1 VHMCACIFVYTCVH
15 THTFTH
21 THTHTH
27 THAHTHTYTHIHIMQ
42 YVTSMHDSY
51 QEAYD
56 AVIEQE
62 RVKDKQR
69 LRTRALGQESM
80 SAKIGSR
87 AREKRWEGTEEAQDT
102 EANGLANEQKILE
115 DKIAWLKKEVE
126 ALARKPERQSE
137 RERGSA
143 TDKEAESERESDSGE
158 VGGVARERGSVSRLE
173 FLNAR
178 AKEV

>member
-1 VHMCACIFVYTCVH
+1 
-15 THTFTH
+15 
-21 THTHTH
+21 
-27 THAHTHTYTHIHIMQ
+27 
-42 YVTSMHDSY
+42 MHDSY

-56 AVIEQE
+56 AVLEQE
-62 RVKDKQR
+62 REKEKHYQ
-69 LRTRALGQESM
+69 RTRALGQESM
-80 SAKIGSR
+80 SAEIGSR
-87 AREKRWEGTEEAQDT
+87 ARETRREGTEEAPYT

-115 DKIAWLKKEVE
+115 DKIAWLKKQVE

-137 RERGSA
+137 RERESEI
-143 TDKEAESERESDSGE
+143 DKEAESERESDSGE